1 MNRGKELS
9 MKHSKILFACAGI
22 LLVGSL
28 ASCGPTTSASDDP
41 VDLNPEYTYRSYT
54 SALAKNWNPHT
65 WETNADSGVNDYL
78 GEGFVS
84 LTAKDTKNG
93 IYQWAYDMAESVKD
107 VTKAKKEDITK
118 YGVTLPLNKT
128 TGEVMTVDEYIA
140 SLKEGNDGQ
149 IVYQIKLRSGL
160 KWEDGTV
167 INTDSFVKS
176 FEYLLEPN
184 LQNYRANLY
193 CSGESAVAGGYS
205 RYYSGR
211 QTFVDNYDGSNPIY
225 VSSDSDVEV
234 KNGEYVLKSTG
245 LGVKIAINH
254 QLTYLSGNKLAQYAA
269 YFDAE
274 LFKKLTAQVDED
286 GFVKATVENVN
297 TLKEILNKATEW
309 GENENYWVVYLYCEK
324 KFEEFPFEKV
334 GLYKVDDL
342 TFNYVMATP
351 LDWSQA
357 MVSFGSTWLVHN
369 EKYEALLKKDSVPWT
384 TTYGTSKET
393 SFSYGAYRL
402 DSLQKEKQMVFVR
415 NENWWGYEKDEKG
428 KLISFTNFE
437 VDGEKRR
444 QYNAT
449 KIVIDVLD
457 PSAAKQ
463 SFEAGKLSEYS
474 PTATELSSYNR
485 SDALYQVKE
494 TYTMSYFFNTNEDA
508 LRKMDETKGNK
519 HSLVLTSTEFRKAFS
534 LAVDR
539 SEFVTA
545 TAAYTPAYSL
555 LNELYY
561 YDIWN
566 NPTSVYRDTEPAMQ
580 AICDLYGVEWGPDKV
595 YKTLKEAFKSITG
608 YNLTEAK
615 KLMKTACEDLVAKG
629 LYTKGEPIII
639 NIALSAGEI
648 TSDLQNQISLMNKY
662 LNAAVEG
669 SGFGTVELKG
679 VGNLKNRYQDVPN
692 GEYAIGYGAW
702 GGAAFYPFRNMQVYC
717 DTEQYS
723 INEAACWAPGS
734 ETLKISFEYNGEKF
748 EDTMTWAAWSNAL
761 VGTGKYVDASNE
773 IKLRVLATMEKEFLN
788 KYYRIPLC
796 GSTAAF
802 LLGRQVSYYTEN
814 YNIMYDFGGFRLLSF
829 NYSDAE
835 WEKYVADHG
844 GKIDYTKAE

>member
-1 MNRGKELS
+1 
-9 MKHSKILFACAGI
+9 MKHSKILFACAG
-22 LLVGSL
+22 LLFVGSL
-28 ASCGPTTSASDDP
+28 VSCGPSSPSTPDEEVSPT
-41 VDLNPEYTYRSYT
+41 YTYRSYT
-54 SALAKNWNPHT
+54 SSLATNWNPHT

-93 IYQWAYDMAESVKD
+93 VYQWAYDMAESVKD
-107 VTKAKKEDITK
+107 ITKTKKEDLTK
-118 YGVTLPLNKT
+118 YGVTLPVNEE
-128 TGEVMTVDEYIA
+128 TGKQMTVDEYIA

-149 IVYQIKLRSGL
+149 IVYQIKLRNGL

-167 INTDSFVKS
+167 INADSFVKS

-193 CSGESAVAGGYS
+193 YSGESAVAGGYE

-211 QTFVDNYDGSNPIY
+211 QTYVDNYDGSQTIY

-234 KNGEYVLKSTG
+234 KGGKYVLKSTG
-245 LGVKIAINH
+245 LGVKIAIAH
-254 QLTYLSGNKLAQYAA
+254 ELTYLNGNILSNYASH
-269 YFDAE
+269 FDAA
-274 LFKKLTAQVDED
+274 LFKKLLDQVDED
-286 GFVKATVENVN
+286 GFVEATVENVN
-297 TLKEILNKATEW
+297 TLKEILEKSATW
-309 GENENYWVVYLYCEK
+309 GEDATYWVVYLYCEK
-324 KFEEFPFEKV
+324 KFDDFSFDKV
-334 GLYKVDDL
+334 GFYKVDDL

-357 MVSFGSTWLVHN
+357 MVSFASTTWLVHN
-369 EKYEALLKKDSVPWT
+369 EKYEALLKKNSVPWT
-384 TTYGTSKET
+384 TTYGTDKDT

-402 DSLQKEKQMVFVR
+402 DSLQKEKQMVFTR
-415 NENWWGYEKDEKG
+415 NENWWGYEKDAKG
-428 KLISFTNFE
+428 NLVSFTNFE

-449 KIVIDVLD
+449 KVVIDVLD

-463 SFEAGKLSEYS
+463 LFEAGKLSEYS
-474 PTATELSSYNR
+474 PTATELSSYTR

-494 TYTMSYFFNTNEDA
+494 TYTMSYFFNTNETA
-508 LRKMDETKGNK
+508 LKEMDLSKGNK
-519 HSLVLTSTEFRKAFS
+519 NSVVLTSTEFRKAFS
-534 LAVDR
+534 LAIDR

-555 LNELYY
+555 LNDLYY
-561 YDIWN
+561 YDVWN
-566 NPTSVYRDTEPAMQ
+566 NPSSVYRNTEPAMQ

-595 YKTLKEAFKSITG
+595 YKTLKDAFKSITG
-608 YNLTEAK
+608 FNLTEAK
-615 KLMKTACEDLVAKG
+615 NLMKTACDKLVASG
-629 LYTKGEPIII
+629 LYNRGEEIVI

-648 TSDLQNQISLMNKY
+648 TSDLQSQLALMNKY

-669 SGFGTVELKG
+669 SGFGKIELKG
-679 VGNLKNRYQDVPN
+679 VGNLKTRYDDVPN

-717 DTEQYS
+717 DTGLYGV
-723 INEAACWAPGS
+723 NERACWAPAS
-734 ETLKISFEYNGEKF
+734 ETLKISFEYNGKPF
-748 EDTMTWAAWSNAL
+748 EDTMTWKDWSNAL
-761 VGTGKYVDASNE
+761 TGEGKYANVDNE
-773 IKLRVLATMEKEFLN
+773 IKLRVLATMEKEFLA

-796 GSTAAF
+796 GTTAAF

-835 WEKYVADHG
+835 WDKYVADHG